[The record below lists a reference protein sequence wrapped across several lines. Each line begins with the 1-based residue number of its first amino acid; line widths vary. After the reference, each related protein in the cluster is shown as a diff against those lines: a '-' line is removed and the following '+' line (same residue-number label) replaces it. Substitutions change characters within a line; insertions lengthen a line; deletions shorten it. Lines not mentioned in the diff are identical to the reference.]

1 MLNRVKKRIFSPV
14 KITFEIIQILNIS
27 FLFILSGTIE
37 AGVTPLFFFEI

>member
-1 MLNRVKKRIFSPV
+1 MPNKVKKRIFSPV

-37 AGVTPLFFFEI
+37 AAVIPLFFFEI